1 MEHDEIEAKVV
12 RAFVVADRREKYL
25 EALPNPKRR
34 SKVLDR
40 LNHYIDD
47 IDPRYRVPLP
57 PDKQTPAAIEKLLRS
72 RGAPSLCYVLSSWGR
87 LDGREMS
94 LGDALR
100 DVIGYQ
106 MGTLI
111 SCIPGQL
118 GFYESEEIKTRFIL
132 ERKTG

>member
-1 MEHDEIEAKVV
+1 M
-12 RAFVVADRREKYL
+12 RAFIVADRRVKYL

-40 LNHYIDD
+40 LNHHIDD
-47 IDPRYRVPLP
+47 IDSKYRISVSPE
-57 PDKQTPAAIEKLLRS
+57 QHTASAIEKLLRS
-72 RGAPSLCYVLSSWGR
+72 RGAPSQCHVMSSSTR
-87 LDGREMS
+87 LDGREMLLS
-94 LGDALR
+94 DALK

-118 GFYESEEIKTRFIL
+118 AFYESEELKTRYIL
-132 ERKTG
+132 ERKTD

>member
-1 MEHDEIEAKVV
+1 MERDEIEARIV
-12 RAFVVADRREKYL
+12 RAFIVAARREKYL

-34 SKVLDR
+34 SRVLDR
-40 LNHYIDD
+40 LNHHIDD
-47 IDPRYRVPLP
+47 IDSKYRISVSPEHH
-57 PDKQTPAAIEKLLRS
+57 TSSAIEKLLRS
-72 RGAPSLCYVLSSWGR
+72 RGASSLCYVMSSSTR

-94 LGDALR
+94 LADALK
-100 DVIGYQ
+100 DVVGYQ

-118 GFYESEEIKTRFIL
+118 AFYESEELKTRYIL